1 VQRAAVACCVDAT
14 LRFPANVRTLPA
26 EIRLNRKIGSFTMS
40 ADTTT
45 GLQLRSLIK
54 KSGELE
60 ISLVSVP
67 VPEPGPDEVVVRV
80 EASPINPSDLGL
92 LVGAADMSTAKAS
105 GTRDAPVIT
114 AKVPDAAMRAM
125 AGRLDESMPVGNEG
139 AGVVIKTGS
148 SDEAKA
154 LMGKTVA
161 MIGGAMYAQYR
172 TMRVKEL
179 LPLPDGTTAAE
190 GASCFVNPLTALGM
204 TETMKREGHKALVH
218 TAAASNLGQML
229 NRICLKDGIDLVN
242 IVRSKE
248 QADILRKIGA
258 KHIVDS
264 SAPTFMDDLTN
275 ALVETGATIAFDAI
289 GGGKLAGQILTCMEI
304 AINKTAKVYSRYG
317 SSVHKQVYIYG
328 GLDIRPTELNRS
340 FGMAWGIGGWLLFPF
355 LQKIGPADG
364 AKLRARVVAELKTT
378 FASHYTQVV
387 SLQEVLQLDHIAVYN
402 KRATGEKYLIN
413 PNKGG

>member
-1 VQRAAVACCVDAT
+1 
-14 LRFPANVRTLPA
+14 
-26 EIRLNRKIGSFTMS
+26 MS

-45 GLQLRSLIK
+45 GLQLRSLIS

-60 ISLVSVP
+60 LSLVNVP
-67 VPEPGPDEVVVRV
+67 TPEPAENEVVVRV

-92 LVGAADMSTAKAS
+92 LIGAADMATAKAS
-105 GTRDAPVIT
+105 GTRDAPVVT
-114 AKVPDAAMRAM
+114 AKVPEAAMKGM

-139 AGVVIKTGS
+139 AGVVVKTGS

-172 TMRVKEL
+172 TMRARDCLV
-179 LPLPDGTTAAE
+179 LPAGTTPAD
-190 GASCFVNPLTALGM
+190 GASWFVNPLTALGM
-204 TETMKREGHKALVH
+204 TETMRREGHKALVH

-229 NRICLKDGIDLVN
+229 NKICLKDGIDLVN
-242 IVRSKE
+242 IVRSPE
-248 QADILRKIGA
+248 QAAILRKIGA

-264 SAPTFMDDLTN
+264 SAATFMDDLTN
-275 ALVETGATIAFDAI
+275 ALVETGATLAFDAI

-304 AINKTAKVYSRYG
+304 AANKTAKVYSRYG

-328 GLDIRPTELNRS
+328 GLDTRPVELSRA
-340 FGMAWGIGGWLLFPF
+340 FGMAWGVGGWLLTPF
-355 LQKIGPADG
+355 LQKIGADG
-364 AKLRARVVAELKTT
+364 QKLRQRVAAELKTT

-387 SLQEVLQLDHIAVYN
+387 SLQEALQLSNIAIYA
-402 KRATGEKYLIN
+402 KRATGEKFLIN
-413 PNKGG
+413 PNKAG

>member
-1 VQRAAVACCVDAT
+1 
-14 LRFPANVRTLPA
+14 
-26 EIRLNRKIGSFTMS
+26 MS

-179 LPLPDGTTAAE
+179 LPLPDGTTPAE

-264 SAPTFMDDLTN
+264 SAPDFMDDLTN